1 MARLIVLAALLLGA
15 SGAWAA
21 DQCVACHTSAAKL
34 QALVAAPE
42 HVAEEGEG

>member
-1 MARLIVLAALLLGA
+1 MSRLMVVVALLLGA

-21 DQCVACHTSAAKL
+21 DQCVGCHTSAAKL
-34 QALVAAPE
+34 QALVTAPE